1 MTLHVFS
8 DNLAHWKPTSQSTII
23 KEQFAS
29 KAVDGLFVDSGPF
42 CTRTRLRG
50 TTDPWWRVDLDQ
62 VQPVS
67 QVFIL
72 GKDNIERRINGT
84 EITVGEY

>member
-8 DNLAHWKPTSQSTII
+8 DNLAHWKPTSQSTIF
-23 KEQFAS
+23 KERFAS
-29 KAVDGLFVDSGPF
+29 NAVDGLFVDSGPS

-72 GKDNIERRINGT
+72 GRDNIERRINGA

>member
-8 DNLAHWKPTSQSTII
+8 DNLAHWKPTSQSTIF
-23 KEQFAS
+23 KERFS
-29 KAVDGLFVDSGPF
+29 SNAVDGLFVDSGPF
-42 CTRTRLRG
+42 CARTRLRG

-72 GKDNIERRINGT
+72 GKDNIERRINGA